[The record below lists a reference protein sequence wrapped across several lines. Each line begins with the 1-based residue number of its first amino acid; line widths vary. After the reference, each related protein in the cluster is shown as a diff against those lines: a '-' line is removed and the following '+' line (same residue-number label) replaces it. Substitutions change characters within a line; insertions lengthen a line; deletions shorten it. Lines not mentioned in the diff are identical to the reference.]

1 MTDKRVTTLEIGGAI
16 DYTYSIVAF
25 AGIVKCGIL
34 VCWTILFAGGIAM
47 QMGQKKL
54 GML

>member
-1 MTDKRVTTLEIGGAI
+1 MEIGGAI

-34 VCWTILFAGGIAM
+34 VCRTILFAGGIAM